1 MKPDVVTIFQRKDM
15 DIMNVNGITS
25 NTQTTT
31 NYDVTNTQNTAKQAE
46 TATNKTFTDEAAVY
60 ESKSEQAV
68 DRSAII
74 AKMKQDVEDRTA
86 QLRSLVEK
94 MFLKQGQ
101 TLANADDMWKF
112 LASGDYEVDE
122 ATAAQAKEDISE
134 DGYWGV
140 KQTSERIFDFAMALS
155 GGDKDKME
163 EMLEAFE
170 EGFSQ
175 ATEAWGKELPEIS
188 QQTYDAVQ
196 EKFAAYFDETTE

>member
-1 MKPDVVTIFQRKDM
+1 
-15 DIMNVNGITS
+15 MNVNGITA
-25 NTQTTT
+25 NNQTNT
-31 NYDVTNTQNTAKQAE
+31 NYDITNTPAAKATE
-46 TATNKTFTDEAAVY
+46 TVSSNSFSEKAAVY
-60 ESKSEQAV
+60 ESQSEQTV

-74 AKMKQDVEDRTA
+74 AKMKQDVEERTA

-140 KQTSERIFDFAMALS
+140 KQTSERIFDFAVALS

-170 EGFSQ
+170 EGFKQ
-175 ATEAWGKELPEIS
+175 ATAAWGKELPDIS

-196 EKFAAYFDETTE
+196 EKFAEYFNESA